1 MKQSSKL
8 SFAWRKFTE
17 NRLFFPLLAL
27 SLILLFDFIF
37 IPGFFTIENR
47 DGDLRG
53 SLIDIFRNGSTVM
66 LLAIGMTLVIATGGV
81 DLSVGATMA
90 IAASVAGILMNPSA
104 LKNEVFF
111 VTDPNYTFQPL
122 WIVIMAALIVSI
134 LCGLWNGV
142 LVGYM

>member
-1 MKQSSKL
+1 MRNPTKR
-8 SFAWRKFTE
+8 SFSWRRYTE
-17 NRLFFPLLAL
+17 SRLFFPLVAL

-37 IPGFFTIENR
+37 IPGFFNIENR
-47 DGDLRG
+47 EGNLHG

-104 LKNEVFF
+104 LRNEVFF
-111 VTDPNYTFQPL
+111 VTDPTYTFQPL
-122 WIVIMAALIVSI
+122 WVVISVALLVSI
-134 LCGLWNGV
+134 MCGLW
-142 LVGYM
+142 